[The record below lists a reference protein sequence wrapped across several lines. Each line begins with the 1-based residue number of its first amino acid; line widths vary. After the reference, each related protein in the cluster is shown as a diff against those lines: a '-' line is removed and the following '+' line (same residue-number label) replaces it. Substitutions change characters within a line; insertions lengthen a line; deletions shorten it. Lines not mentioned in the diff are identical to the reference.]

1 MKTNTRKFVNHVRHH
16 LAEYGFTLYLG
27 RGKRVNSGE
36 SWRCEGFFDIDTKC
50 IKVGKGGVQ
59 WLETLVHEYAHFLQ
73 WLDSSDSLVEREDR
87 AARLVQD
94 YLHAGKGELNPAIV
108 KAFHSVMLF
117 ERDTEMRAVKCIQK
131 YKLDIEMSKYIKRAN
146 MYIYSHYVNMFL
158 RKWNFKKSPYRSSK
172 VMSEMPDTFRAKA
185 HKSCPSKIFRLLKA
199 YF

>member
-1 MKTNTRKFVNHVRHH
+1 MKANTRKFVNHVRHH

-50 IKVGKGGVQ
+50 IKVGRGGVQ

>member
-50 IKVGKGGVQ
+50 IKVGRGGVQ

-172 VMSEMPDTFRAKA
+172 VMSEMPDTCRANA
-185 HKSCPSKIFRLLKA
+185 QKSCPSKIFRLLKA